1 MELLLRGGES
11 FPEQGL
17 DGIRC
22 VIEQEGQFLQ
32 FRSAE
37 ITKHVVSGVHPA
49 GRPSHPYPDPQVV
62 FGAQG
67 LGDVPQPIVAAL
79 AATELELD
87 RVEGDVD
94 LIVDSHDMVRGDAV
108 KVGQGRD
115 RAAGDVHVAHRLGQD
130 YPGAADSQPPLKDLG
145 PGVVGLEACAD
156 PGGELV
162 KDVQRDPVKQII
174 EHIDLLTVRQG
185 EKVTVDV
192 PVHVEGET
200 APGTVHNLE
209 LTVVSLEAEATHL
222 PESVVVSI
230 EGRGAGEHIHAS
242 DLVLP
247 KGSALLTDAEAL
259 VVNISEATVTEEE
272 TEAAEAAEAAEEAP
286 AAEEAAAE

>member
-1 MELLLRGGES
+1 MS
-11 FPEQGL
+11 EQ
-17 DGIRC
+17 
-22 VIEQEGQFLQ
+22 
-32 FRSAE
+32 
-37 ITKHVVSGVHPA
+37 K
-49 GRPSHPYPDPQVV
+49 
-62 FGAQG
+62 
-67 LGDVPQPIVAAL
+67 L
-79 AATELELD
+79 AAELRTEFGKGYARRARMNHQIPAVIYGHGAEPIHVTLPAKATTLAVRTANALLSLD
-87 RVEGDVD
+87 INGEGH
-94 LIVDSHDMVRGDAV
+94 LA
-108 KVGQGRD
+108 
-115 RAAGDVHVAHRLGQD
+115 
-130 YPGAADSQPPLKDLG
+130 
-145 PGVVGLEACAD
+145 
-156 PGGELV
+156 LV

-222 PESVVVSI
+222 PESIVVSI

-259 VVNISEATVTEEE
+259 VVNISEATATQEE
-272 TEAAEAAEAAEEAP
+272 TEAAEAAEEAP